1 MSEPVEIDTTRPHSA
16 RVWNYWLGGK
26 DNYRPDRE
34 VGDAIVAQN
43 PAILEIARHARQFLI
58 RVVTY
63 LAEEHGVDQF
73 LDIGTGLPT
82 MQNTHEVAQAAN
94 PAARVLYVD
103 NDPLVLAHAN
113 ALLTNVTTEGR
124 TWYVHADVREPQRI
138 LEQARERFDPDRPVA
153 IMLLGILGHAAPEF
167 ADMLAIV
174 RTLVDAVPSG
184 SFLVL
189 QDGSD
194 TSDAVRTSAT
204 MNNYVVRSLDQ
215 FRECFAGLEIVEPG
229 LVPTSQWRPVTPEV
243 GAAGPVDSYGAVG
256 RKP

>member
-1 MSEPVEIDTTRPHSA
+1 MC
-16 RVWNYWLGGK
+16 
-26 DNYRPDRE
+26 
-34 VGDAIVAQN
+34 
-43 PAILEIARHARQFLI
+43 I
-58 RVVTY
+58 R
-63 LAEEHGVDQF
+63 DS
-73 LDIGTGLPT
+73 
-82 MQNTHEVAQAAN
+82 
-94 PAARVLYVD
+94 
-103 NDPLVLAHAN
+103 
-113 ALLTNVTTEGR
+113 
-124 TWYVHADVREPQRI
+124 EPQRI